1 MVNLSTSLTSMAI
14 SASHMHMRLL
24 GNERA
29 SLDKS
34 IKHRLAFLFR
44 NLTPILDQSLT
55 VSHDLVPKMISL
67 RQTVLQAE
75 TNYNLQQFLQK
86 FVSEQ
91 CLIEERSEPVFYF
104 KLRNILMSA
113 CKFFG
118 LFKEDEIDQSEFNFF
133 MFLNKSIFHRRNVLG
148 NNNG

>member
-14 SASHMHMRLL
+14 SASHMRLL

-55 VSHDLVPKMISL
+55 VSHDLVPKLINL
-67 RQTVLQAE
+67 RQSVLQVE
-75 TNYNLQQFLQK
+75 TNYNLQ
-86 FVSEQ
+86 
-91 CLIEERSEPVFYF
+91 
-104 KLRNILMSA
+104 
-113 CKFFG
+113 
-118 LFKEDEIDQSEFNFF
+118 
-133 MFLNKSIFHRRNVLG
+133 
-148 NNNG
+148 